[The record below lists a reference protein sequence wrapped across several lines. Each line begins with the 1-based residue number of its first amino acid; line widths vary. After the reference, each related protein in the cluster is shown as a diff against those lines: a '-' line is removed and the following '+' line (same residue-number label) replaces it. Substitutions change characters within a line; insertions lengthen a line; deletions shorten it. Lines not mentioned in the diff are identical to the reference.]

1 MLELLASPDA
11 WISLAVL
18 TAMEIVLGI
27 DNIVFITILCGRLPE
42 GEQLRARR
50 LGIGVAL
57 VSRLILLSGIA
68 WVIRL
73 TEPLFHVVRDW
84 SGKDLIL
91 LGGGLFL
98 LWKATH
104 EIYSNI
110 EHPESAHDPTAGAAA
125 PKSAPRAKL
134 RAILGQIVL
143 IDVVFSLDS
152 VITAVGM
159 AEHLAIMVAAVV
171 ISVGVMLAF
180 AGPIGDFVQQYASVR
195 ILALAFLVLI
205 GSMLIMEGTGQPVAK
220 GYIYFAMGFSLL
232 VEMLNLRRSARARA
246 AGGSLSAPGPNS
258 PA

>member
-1 MLELLASPDA
+1 MVELLLSPDA
-11 WISLAVL
+11 WISLVVL

-27 DNIVFITILCGRLPE
+27 DNIVFITILAGRLPK

-50 LGIGVAL
+50 LGIAVAL
-57 VSRLILLSGIA
+57 LSRLALLSAIA
-68 WVIRL
+68 WIIRL
-73 TEPLFHVVRDW
+73 TEPLFHLVRDW

-110 EHPESAHDPTAGAAA
+110 EHPEGEGHLAA
-125 PKSAPRAKL
+125 PEPADRAKL
-134 RAILGQIVL
+134 SSILWQIVL
-143 IDVVFSLDS
+143 IDIVFSLDS

-159 AEHLAIMVAAVV
+159 AEHIAIMVAAVL

-180 AGPIGDFVQQYASVR
+180 AGPIGDFVQQHASVR

-205 GSMLIMEGTGQPVAK
+205 GSMLIMEATGQAVSK

-232 VEMLNLRRSARARA
+232 IEMLNLRRRRRAIA
-246 AGGSLSAPGPNS
+246 EGVD
-258 PA
+258 

>member
-27 DNIVFITILCGRLPE
+27 DNIVFITILCGRLPAE
-42 GEQLRARR
+42 KQLRARR
-50 LGIGVAL
+50 LGIAVAL
-57 VSRLILLSGIA
+57 LSRLVLLSGIA

-73 TEPLFHVVRDW
+73 TEPLFHLVRDW

-104 EIYSNI
+104 EIYTNI
-110 EHPESAHDPTAGAAA
+110 EHPEGEHHPAA
-125 PKSAPRAKL
+125 PAKDSKAAPRATL
-134 RAILGQIVL
+134 SAILWQIVL
-143 IDVVFSLDS
+143 VDVVFSLDS

-159 AEHLAIMVAAVV
+159 AEHIAIMVTAVL

-180 AGPIGDFVQQYASVR
+180 AGPIGDFVQQHASVR

-205 GSMLIMEGTGQPVAK
+205 GSMLIMEGTGQHVSK

-232 VEMLNLRRSARARA
+232 IELLNLRRRARA
-246 AGGSLSAPGPNS
+246 IAAATP
-258 PA
+258 

>member
-1 MLELLASPDA
+1 MVELLASPDA

-27 DNIVFITILCGRLPE
+27 DNIVFITILCGRLPQNQ
-42 GEQLRARR
+42 QLRARR

-73 TEPLFHVVRDW
+73 TEPLFHLVRDW

-104 EIYSNI
+104 EIYSNV
-110 EHPESAHDPTAGAAA
+110 EHPEGENHPATHPAAPEPQPTA
-125 PKSAPRAKL
+125 KL
-134 RAILGQIVL
+134 SGILGQIILV
-143 IDVVFSLDS
+143 DVVFSLDS

-159 AEHLAIMVAAVV
+159 ANHIAIMVTAVLV
-171 ISVGVMLAF
+171 SVGVMLAF
-180 AGPIGDFVQQYASVR
+180 AGPIGDFVQQHASVR

-205 GSMLIMEGTGQPVAK
+205 GSMLIMEGTGQHVAK

-232 VEMLNLRRSARARA
+232 IEMLNLRRRRRAVAAAARAG
-246 AGGSLSAPGPNS
+246 AGAD
-258 PA
+258 